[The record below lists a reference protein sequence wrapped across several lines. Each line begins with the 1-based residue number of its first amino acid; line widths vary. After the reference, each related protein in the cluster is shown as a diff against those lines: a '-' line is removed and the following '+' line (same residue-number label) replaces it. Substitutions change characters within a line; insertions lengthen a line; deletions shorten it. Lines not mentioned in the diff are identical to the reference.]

1 MHNAF
6 ALYMK
11 YVLFSSLL
19 RYRMRP
25 SYLLLVPQNCC
36 GCLGGASVAL
46 RFFFQFLSL
55 LVVFYLCCCIA
66 LFCLSHLRRGHDTF
80 FFFLLARYYF
90 FRFFEHLNHVDNTN
104 SLACPDLGWAE
115 DVHQDQQ
122 RSNGSHMS
130 LEPRLGREGNLR
142 DVTGELLTVRTARGG
157 GDAV

>member
-1 MHNAF
+1 MLHLLFPLLLTKITAEVNDGGTVLGIGIVIVLKISIFITSMFWNDDRENSVWVSIYHRDQVHNAF

-80 FFFLLARYYF
+80 FFFFVRQVLF
-90 FRFFEHLNHVDNTN
+90 FSFL
-104 SLACPDLGWAE
+104 
-115 DVHQDQQ
+115 
-122 RSNGSHMS
+122 
-130 LEPRLGREGNLR
+130 
-142 DVTGELLTVRTARGG
+142 
-157 GDAV
+157 